1 MFPAGR
7 RSARSDVERTPE
19 TAFTPS
25 SFSGSFDSALEIVR
39 EATILP
45 GAPLKMT
52 VAGGFAG
59 PQQHRMFGAS
69 LVAFFADRAV
79 VHSSQLGITV
89 FGSIWRGCPDSH
101 EKNDYRVRFCFR

>member
-25 SFSGSFDSALEIVR
+25 SFSGSFDSALETVR
-39 EATILP
+39 EASTLP

-52 VAGGFAG
+52 GAGGFAS
-59 PQQHRMFGAS
+59 PQQHPMFGAS
-69 LVAFFADRAV
+69 LFAFAVGRAAL
-79 VHSSQLGITV
+79 HFLPRLM
-89 FGSIWRGCPDSH
+89 WHRPP
-101 EKNDYRVRFCFR
+101 RRRFLHLLP